1 MPDLKVKRAPQTD
14 VKNISYAKSQI
25 EYFKNM
31 KEFFSVQ
38 TTQQPAQQP
47 ANQPAQQPANQKT
60 PANSFEMLLLSN
72 GNHILTGVK
81 VSNSNKL
88 KPTYKMMKGLV
99 TISKWKNDW
108 YCFVNS
114 TTNMKKVIKIVEKV
128 SGFKYIGERDYKK

>member
-1 MPDLKVKRAPQTD
+1 MLFRKTQEQKEADEELKR

-38 TTQQPAQQP
+38 TT
-47 ANQPAQQPANQKT
+47 QQPANQKT